1 MYIRFITIINSYL
14 HQHNERL
21 LIIFA
26 WSFVKISNNRAQS
39 SKIKLHKEAYR
50 RNLYTIQK
58 EKERNKDS
66 RLTGFPTTKRN
77 HLDRKSRLT
86 FSKGRSGLSV
96 ATCSPETLIVCRQT
110 SEWGVVGVAG
120 SYVNHTIRYGPEIV
134 YPTSAALY
142 TRTSLRRENQGH
154 GEIISR

>member
-1 MYIRFITIINSYL
+1 MYIRFITIIK
-14 HQHNERL
+14 HNERL

-39 SKIKLHKEAYR
+39 SKIKLHKEACR

-66 RLTGFPTTKRN
+66 RLTGFSTTKRN
-77 HLDRKSRLT
+77 HRKSRLT
-86 FSKGRSGLSV
+86 FSKRRSGLSV
-96 ATCSPETLIVCRQT
+96 ATCSPETLIRLQADEWVGSGGGRWILRQ
-110 SEWGVVGVAG
+110 
-120 SYVNHTIRYGPEIV
+120 SYDTIRSRNRLSYECGSV
-134 YPTSAALY
+134 F

>member
-1 MYIRFITIINSYL
+1 MYIRFITIIK
-14 HQHNERL
+14 HNERL

-39 SKIKLHKEAYR
+39 SKIKLHKEACR

-77 HLDRKSRLT
+77 HRKSRLT
-86 FSKGRSGLSV
+86 FSKRRSGLSV
-96 ATCSPETLIVCRQT
+96 ATCSPETLIRLQADEWVGSGGGRWILRQ
-110 SEWGVVGVAG
+110 
-120 SYVNHTIRYGPEIV
+120 SYDTIRSRNRLSYECGSV
-134 YPTSAALY
+134 F

>member
-1 MYIRFITIINSYL
+1 MYIRFITIIK
-14 HQHNERL
+14 HNERL

-77 HLDRKSRLT
+77 HRKSRLT
-86 FSKGRSGLSV
+86 FSKRRSGLSV
-96 ATCSPETLIVCRQT
+96 ATCSPETLIRLQADEWVGSGGGRWILRQ
-110 SEWGVVGVAG
+110 
-120 SYVNHTIRYGPEIV
+120 SYDTIRSRNRLSYECGSV
-134 YPTSAALY
+134 F